1 MGHGESKGI
10 SKKKSASASLAVLQ
24 SLTVWITKICG
35 KILEMMVFFQKV
47 VVFVFFVFFCFFFCQ
62 KFSFPSQVQRI
73 C

>member
-1 MGHGESKGI
+1 MEKAREFQ
-10 SKKKSASASLAVLQ
+10 KKTSASASLAVLQ

-47 VVFVFFVFFCFFFCQ
+47 VVFVFFGVFCFFFCQ